1 MVLISKFGC
10 YLNHGNASFSSHP
23 SPARPAPCQAPCPA
37 GRDGTAASWGLEK
50 SQCEAGGLSAL
61 LISMV
66 GEFVAGMWS
75 FGCWRHHLGCG
86 CSRLDVGSS
95 GVLCCVCRV
104 MGTERLGFVLAP
116 QGCLCRMSCPFLL
129 LCHLCCSSSWHD
141 STREALLLL
150 RAREPRL
157 ARAPWKRSWALPY
170 KPWSPSWLVAEQL
183 APSLSQPPVPA
194 SISISPRSCA
204 PDVEHLIPTLALLSR
219 VPGSGPTS
227 STCCSRPKPR
237 IYLNFDPDGK

>member
-1 MVLISKFGC
+1 MEMPPSLLILPQPDLLPAKRLVQRVGMGLQQAGVWRKASVKLGDFLPSSSAWLGSLWLGC
-10 YLNHGNASFSSHP
+10 GAL
-23 SPARPAPCQAPCPA
+23 
-37 GRDGTAASWGLEK
+37 D
-50 SQCEAGGLSAL
+50 AGG
-61 LISMV
+61 II
-66 GEFVAGMWS
+66 
-75 FGCWRHHLGCG
+75 LGCG
-86 CSRLDVGSS
+86 CSWLDVGSS

-141 STREALLLL
+141 STCEALLLL

-157 ARAPWKRSWALPY
+157 ARAPWKCSWALPY
-170 KPWSPSWLVAEQL
+170 KPRSPSWLVAEQL